1 MSARLTPRTVA
12 DRELARLAK
21 RESQLMADLQEV
33 HIERERWAAVL
44 RALEPDPTYPDDDDG
59 AE

>member
-1 MSARLTPRTVA
+1 
-12 DRELARLAK
+12 
-21 RESQLMADLQEV
+21 MADLQEV